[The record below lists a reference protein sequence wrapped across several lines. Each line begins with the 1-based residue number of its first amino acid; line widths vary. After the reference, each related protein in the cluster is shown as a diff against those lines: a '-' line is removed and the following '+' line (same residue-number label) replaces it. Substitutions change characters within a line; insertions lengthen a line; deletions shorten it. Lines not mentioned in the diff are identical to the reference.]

1 MILTFKSYYLRNT
14 FCKAIAA
21 INSDSS
27 DGFGQSKLKVFW
39 KGFTIL
45 NAIKNICDSLEEVKI
60 SVLMKVWK
68 KLIPVFMDE
77 FERFK
82 TSVKEVAAYVVEI
95 AEELEVETEDETEL
109 LWFHDKMDE
118 ELLLLDEQRK

>member
-39 KGFTIL
+39 KGFTNL

>member
-27 DGFGQSKLKVFW
+27 DGFGQSKVKVFW

-77 FERFK
+77 FERFE

>member
-1 MILTFKSYYLRNT
+1 
-14 FCKAIAA
+14 
-21 INSDSS
+21 
-27 DGFGQSKLKVFW
+27 
-39 KGFTIL
+39 
-45 NAIKNICDSLEEVKI
+45 
-60 SVLMKVWK
+60 
-68 KLIPVFMDE
+68 MDE

-95 AEELEVETEDETEL
+95 EVETEDETEL

>member
-109 LWFHDKMDE
+109 LWFHDKMEE